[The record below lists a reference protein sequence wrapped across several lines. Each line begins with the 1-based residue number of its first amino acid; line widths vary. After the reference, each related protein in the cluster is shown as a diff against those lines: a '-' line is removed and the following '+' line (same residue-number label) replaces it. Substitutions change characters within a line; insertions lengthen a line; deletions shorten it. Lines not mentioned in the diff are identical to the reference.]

1 MAFAARGGV
10 YEMYWLD
17 SLANYHVLGKF
28 RACFALCFASAHS
41 QTALAIV
48 KAKGLVT
55 L

>member
-1 MAFAARGGV
+1 MAFVVTGGV
-10 YEMYWLD
+10 HEMFWLD
-17 SLANYHVLGKF
+17 SLANYHVLGKAK
-28 RACFALCFASAHS
+28 ACFALYFASAHS